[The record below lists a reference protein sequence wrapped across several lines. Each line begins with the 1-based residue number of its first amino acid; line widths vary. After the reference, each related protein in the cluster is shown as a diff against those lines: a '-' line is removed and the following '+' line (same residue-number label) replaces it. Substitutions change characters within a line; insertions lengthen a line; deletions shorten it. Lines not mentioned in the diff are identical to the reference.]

1 MSTVSVLAIG
11 ATVFG
16 IVMSLAPV
24 TQILLILRTRQSA
37 DVSITFIGLILAGV
51 SVWLAYGIS
60 LGNEVL
66 IISETIG
73 VITNSTAI
81 LVILWFRRESGD
93 QASVAKASVP
103 MEVGS

>member
-1 MSTVSVLAIG
+1 MLAIS
-11 ATVFG
+11 ATIFG
-16 IVMSLAPV
+16 VVMSLAPV
-24 TQILLILRTRQSA
+24 TQILLILRTRQSV
-37 DVSITFIGLILAGV
+37 DVSVAFIGLILAGV

-81 LVILWFRRESGD
+81 CVILWFRRGPRRTRRLPE
-93 QASVAKASVP
+93 VVTP
-103 MEVGS
+103 LEVGP